1 MSKGIKKSNQFREM
15 KLGKN
20 QTSKTHLKA
29 QYLVKEES
37 ARIKS
42 KRSAFTRLNAVKGY
56 RASAHAQQPPVNP
69 AGLSSILNNDSH
81 QQQT

>member
-37 ARIKS
+37 ARIKNGDTE
-42 KRSAFTRLNAVKGY
+42 RF
-56 RASAHAQQPPVNP
+56 
-69 AGLSSILNNDSH
+69 
-81 QQQT
+81 